1 MSAVD
6 VLEDQCEPRAVLD
19 GCPQPRHRQPA
30 GPDQRIKITE
40 DPGFLPVQAWGIG
53 IDLARGHLDEP
64 APPVAAD
71 NAGGQA
77 WAEPAGCGRGLH
89 DGGAAAHSTSART
102 CSGTSAQSTLDPSAG
117 GPVTPLVWLSGR

>member
-1 MSAVD
+1 
-6 VLEDQCEPRAVLD
+6 
-19 GCPQPRHRQPA
+19 
-30 GPDQRIKITE
+30 IKITE
-40 DPGFLPVQAWGIG
+40 DPGFLPVQTWGIG

-89 DGGAAAHSTSART
+89 DGGAAGALDLRPHLLRDVRPVDPGSFGWRPGHAASLALRPMTGQTICVRAHPPRR
-102 CSGTSAQSTLDPSAG
+102 P
-117 GPVTPLVWLSGR
+117 